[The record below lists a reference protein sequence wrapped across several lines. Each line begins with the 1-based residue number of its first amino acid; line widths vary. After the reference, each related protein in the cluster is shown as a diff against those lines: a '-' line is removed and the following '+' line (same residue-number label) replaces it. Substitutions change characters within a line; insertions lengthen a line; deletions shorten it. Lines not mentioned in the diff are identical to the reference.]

1 MHFLASQ
8 LVSSRTKVS
17 KCFQVLWDRSVD
29 GHVTGQSNSR
39 RFTNLSLTILYL
51 YIEHQD
57 VLVQQ
62 NVDYT
67 LTKKLWFIIHTL
79 LTLRKRDFFW
89 WRSHSFTSSHNKN
102 IGFGTKPNR
111 LLDSIFTSRASNFS
125 YRNTLQKSCFHASS
139 HISALHDDYYVV
151 NNSLPQKNL
160 NFSTILTSTLCW
172 RFANNEK
179 FHHHLRGKFF
189 EIGPP
194 TWATFSC
201 LFGLKIPQ
209 INSMEAMQ
217 RKVLFCATTKDENG
231 VLIFDW

>member
-1 MHFLASQ
+1 MIYHSHGFDTKADLFFRLSTAITKTLALELSQ
-8 LVSSRTKVS
+8 IGYQTQFSR
-17 KCFQVLWDRSVD
+17 L
-29 GHVTGQSNSR
+29 
-39 RFTNLSLTILYL
+39 
-51 YIEHQD
+51 
-57 VLVQQ
+57 
-62 NVDYT
+62 
-67 LTKKLWFIIHTL
+67 
-79 LTLRKRDFFW
+79 
-89 WRSHSFTSSHNKN
+89 
-102 IGFGTKPNR
+102 
-111 LLDSIFTSRASNFS
+111 ASNFS

-160 NFSTILTSTLCW
+160 NFSTKTSTLICW

-231 VLIFDW
+231 VLIFDWQCGISKYGSGSPQFHFL